1 MAFRVRG
8 MRVRHEGLERE
19 CVVKDE
25 NENNGHR
32 GLERLTST
40 GIGGEEGP
48 PGGEAPAKDG

>member
-19 CVVKDE
+19 RVVKNE
-25 NENNGHR
+25 GENNGHR
-32 GLERLTST
+32 VWERLTLT
-40 GIGGEEGP
+40 GMGGEEGP